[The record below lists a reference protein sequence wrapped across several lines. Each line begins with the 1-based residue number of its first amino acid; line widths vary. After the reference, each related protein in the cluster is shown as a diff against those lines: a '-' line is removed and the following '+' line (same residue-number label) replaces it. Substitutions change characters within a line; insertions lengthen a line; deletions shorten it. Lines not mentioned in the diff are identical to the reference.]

1 MSDLYRGRY
10 SEKGSFLGKGA
21 YGVVVEAKALQDV
34 SKNVKKG
41 QNVAIKTINRIFHNR
56 HEAKRLLR
64 ELNILQLFRGHNCIV
79 QLLDIIPPLPDNE
92 NFVQLSLVFE
102 CADTDMKQVI
112 KSNQKFTSLHV
123 EYILYQLCNSCL
135 YMHSAGIVHRDL
147 KLANILINSDCS
159 IKVCDFGLAR
169 GINDEE
175 SADATDLMKMESVE
189 ECDDYKGNK
198 KGHGSSGSSSSN
210 SSDGSS
216 SGKDERRAIKKEKRK
231 QAVKQ
236 RVVTKHV
243 VTRWYRAPEVILLQL
258 KQEHLPAIDMWSV
271 GCIFGELL
279 QMNDRFCKDHTQ
291 RKCLFPGSTCFPLSG
306 KDPFSKSDRGDQL
319 NVIFS
324 KLGSP
329 SLEEIRKI
337 ENQEVREALQS
348 KAPIKP
354 CPIQEIFPSFPTDTE
369 ECRKYIENEKK
380 IRRAIDLMLC
390 LLQFDVEK
398 RATAEDAL
406 KHKYFYRVKEPQLE
420 VQHKPI
426 RFEFEDQSLDS
437 DQIRDMIVNVVNVY
451 NDKNN
456 QQ

>member
-1 MSDLYRGRY
+1 
-10 SEKGSFLGKGA
+10 
-21 YGVVVEAKALQDV
+21 
-34 SKNVKKG
+34 
-41 QNVAIKTINRIFHNR
+41 VAIKTISRIFQNR

-64 ELNILQLFRGHNCIV
+64 ELNILQLFHGHSCIV
-79 QLLDIIPPLPDNE
+79 QLLDIIPPMPDIQS
-92 NFVQLSLVFE
+92 FVQLSLVFE
-102 CADTDMKQVI
+102 CADTDLKQVI

-123 EYILYQLCNSCL
+123 EYIMYQLCNSCL
-135 YMHSAGIVHRDL
+135 FMHSAGIVHRDL
-147 KLANILINSDCS
+147 KPANILINSDCS

-175 SADATDLMKMESVE
+175 SADASDLMKTESIE
-189 ECDDYKGNK
+189 DCEDEK
-198 KGHGSSGSSSSN
+198 
-210 SSDGSS
+210 DGSNARND
-216 SGKDERRAIKKEKRK
+216 KEKNKKEKRK
-231 QAVKQ
+231 QAAKQ
-236 RVVTKHV
+236 REPTKHV

-291 RKCLFPGSTCFPLSG
+291 RKCLFPGSTCWPLSG

-329 SLEEIRKI
+329 TKEEIEKI
-337 ENQEVREALQS
+337 ENDEVREVLL
-348 KAPIKP
+348 KNGVIKP
-354 CPIQEIFPSFPTDTE
+354 CPIQEIFPAFPADTE

-380 IRRAIDLMLC
+380 IRRAIDLMLR

-398 RATAEDAL
+398 RATAEEAL

-420 VQHKPI
+420 LQHRPI
-426 RFEFEDQSLDS
+426 RFDFEDQSLDRE
-437 DQIRDMIVNVVNVY
+437 QIRGMIANVVEAY
-451 NDKNN
+451 NSKNTSM
-456 QQ
+456 

>member
-1 MSDLYRGRY
+1 MTDHYRGRY

-21 YGVVVEAKALQDV
+21 YGVVCQAKALEDV
-34 SKNVKKG
+34 NKNIKKG
-41 QNVAIKTINRIFHNR
+41 QNVAIKTISRIFQNR

-64 ELNILQLFRGHNCIV
+64 ELNILQLFHGHTCIV
-79 QLLDIIPPLPDNE
+79 QLLDIIPPLPDVQS
-92 NFVQLSLVFE
+92 FVQLSLVFD
-102 CADTDMKQVI
+102 CADTDLKQVI

-123 EYILYQLCNSCL
+123 EYIMYQLCNSCL

-147 KLANILINSDCS
+147 KPANILINSDCS

-175 SADATDLMKMESVE
+175 SADATDLMKTESIE
-189 ECDDYKGNK
+189 DCDDYKETKRQGSRNSEDNSNGAKDGGN
-198 KGHGSSGSSSSN
+198 
-210 SSDGSS
+210 
-216 SGKDERRAIKKEKRK
+216 RTFKKEKRK
-231 QAVKQ
+231 QAAKQ
-236 RVVTKHV
+236 REPTKHV

-291 RKCLFPGSTCFPLSG
+291 RKCLFPGSTCWPLSG

-329 SLEEIRKI
+329 TEEEIQKI
-337 ENQEVREALQS
+337 ENKEIKEVLLENGF
-348 KAPIKP
+348 IKP
-354 CPIQEIFPSFPTDTE
+354 CPIQEIFPAFPSDTE

-380 IRRAIDLMLC
+380 IRRAIDLMLR

-398 RATAEDAL
+398 RATAEEAL

-426 RFEFEDQSLDS
+426 RFEFEEQSLDRE
-437 DQIRDMIVNVVNVY
+437 QIREMIVNVVNVY
-451 NDKNN
+451 NDKNSLK
-456 QQ
+456 

>member
-10 SEKGSFLGKGA
+10 TEKGLFLGKGA
-21 YGVVVEAKALQDV
+21 YGVVVEAKALKDV
-34 SKNVKKG
+34 NEKVKKG
-41 QNVAIKTINRIFHNR
+41 QNVAIKTINRIFDNR

-64 ELNILQLFRGHNCIV
+64 ELHILQLFRGHTCIV
-79 QLLDIIPPLPDNE
+79 QLLDIIPPVPDSQS
-92 NFVQLSLVFE
+92 FVQLSLVFE

-147 KLANILINSDCS
+147 KPANILINSDCS

-175 SADATDLMKMESVE
+175 SADATDLMTMGNEW
-189 ECDDYKGNK
+189 DDLKN
-198 KGHGSSGSSSSN
+198 HQASALTN
-210 SSDGSS
+210 SLDNNENR
-216 SGKDERRAIKKEKRK
+216 KAKKEKK
-231 QAVKQ
+231 INAAKQ
-236 RVVTKHV
+236 REPTRHV

-279 QMNDRFCKDHTQ
+279 QMNERFCKDYTQ
-291 RKCLFPGSTCFPLSG
+291 RKCLFPGTTCFPLSG
-306 KDPFSKSDRGDQL
+306 KDPFTKSDRGDQL

-329 SLEEIRKI
+329 TLDEIHKI
-337 ENQEVREALQS
+337 ENEEVREALL
-348 KAPIKP
+348 KRGPIKA
-354 CPIQEIFPSFPTDTE
+354 CPIQDIFPAFPANNE
-369 ECRKYIENEKK
+369 ECRKYIEQEKK
-380 IRRAIDLMLC
+380 IRRAIDL
-390 LLQFDVEK
+390 LLQLLHFDVEK
-398 RATAEDAL
+398 RITAEQAL

-420 VQHKPI
+420 IQHKPI
-426 RFEFEDQSLDS
+426 RFEFEEQSLDRN
-437 DQIRDMIVNVVNVY
+437 QIREMIVEVVDIY
-451 NDKNN
+451 NTKHHA
-456 QQ
+456 

>member
-10 SEKGSFLGKGA
+10 SEKGTFLGKGA
-21 YGVVVEAKALQDV
+21 YGVVAEAKALYDV
-34 SKNVKKG
+34 SEHVKKG
-41 QNVAIKTINRIFHNR
+41 QNVAIKTISRIFNNR

-79 QLLDIIPPLPDNE
+79 QLLDIIPPLPN
-92 NFVQLSLVFE
+92 NQSFVQLSLVFE
-102 CADTDMKQVI
+102 CADTDLKQVI

-123 EYILYQLCNSCL
+123 EYILYQLCNSCY

-147 KLANILINSDCS
+147 KPANILINSDCS

-175 SADATDLMKMESVE
+175 SADAMDLLKMQSVE
-189 ECDDYKGNK
+189 EYDDSKSADGNC
-198 KGHGSSGSSSSN
+198 SSKESKDSN
-210 SSDGSS
+210 
-216 SGKDERRAIKKEKRK
+216 AIKKEKRK
-231 QAVKQ
+231 QAMKQ
-236 RVVTKHV
+236 REPTKHV

-258 KQEHLPAIDMWSV
+258 KQEHLPAIDMWSI

-279 QMNDRFCKDHTQ
+279 QMNDRFCKDTSQ

-329 SLEEIRKI
+329 TLEEIQKI
-337 ENQEVREALQS
+337 EDQEVRELLL
-348 KAPIKP
+348 KKEPIKP
-354 CPIQEIFPSFPTDTE
+354 CPIQEIFPAFPADTD

-380 IRRAIDLMLC
+380 IRRAIDLMLR

-398 RATAEDAL
+398 RATAEEAL

-426 RFEFEDQSLDS
+426 RFEFEDQSLDRN
-437 DQIRDMIVNVVNVY
+437 QIREMIVDMISAY
-451 NDKNN
+451 NTKTK
-456 QQ
+456 QQS

>member
-10 SEKGSFLGKGA
+10 SEKGTFLGKGA
-21 YGVVVEAKALQDV
+21 YGVVAEAKALYDV
-34 SKNVKKG
+34 SEHVKKG
-41 QNVAIKTINRIFHNR
+41 QNVAIKTISRIFNNR

-79 QLLDIIPPLPDNE
+79 QLLDIIPPLPN
-92 NFVQLSLVFE
+92 NQSFVQLSLVFE
-102 CADTDMKQVI
+102 CADTDLKQVI

-123 EYILYQLCNSCL
+123 EYILYQLCNSCY

-147 KLANILINSDCS
+147 KPANILINSDCS

-175 SADATDLMKMESVE
+175 SADAMDLLKMQSVE
-189 ECDDYKGNK
+189 EYDDSKSADGNC
-198 KGHGSSGSSSSN
+198 SSKESKDSN
-210 SSDGSS
+210 
-216 SGKDERRAIKKEKRK
+216 AIKKKKKRK
-231 QAVKQ
+231 QAMKQ
-236 RVVTKHV
+236 REPTKHV

-258 KQEHLPAIDMWSV
+258 KQEHLPAIDMWSI

-279 QMNDRFCKDHTQ
+279 QMNDRFCKDTSQ

-329 SLEEIRKI
+329 TLEEIQKI
-337 ENQEVREALQS
+337 EDQEVRELLL
-348 KAPIKP
+348 KKEPIKP
-354 CPIQEIFPSFPTDTE
+354 CPIQEIFPAFPADTD

-380 IRRAIDLMLC
+380 
-390 LLQFDVEK
+390 FD
-398 RATAEDAL
+398 
-406 KHKYFYRVKEPQLE
+406 EPL
-420 VQHKPI
+420 I
-426 RFEFEDQSLDS
+426 
-437 DQIRDMIVNVVNVY
+437 
-451 NDKNN
+451 
-456 QQ
+456 